1 MTLRAFTSISN
12 AFRDNARLTVI
23 LIAGALVATASAAAV
38 GYSVWQ
44 VRYHLAVSRLVFN
57 RNWALLDELT
67 HDLHAS
73 DDTLHEAAPAAD
85 APSANAP
92 YIVVSIADRR
102 MWYKMGN
109 ETLYSTRVAVGSGKT
124 LVKQNGRDE
133 YRFDTPRGR
142 LVVQSKDVD
151 PPWVPPDWHFVEI
164 ARKRKLKLVKLKK
177 GDSIPAGDSSFITV
191 AGSDVVRKMP
201 DGTIVPFETSEG
213 HEIVVGKELIVPPFG
228 TNQRK
233 YRGVLGSHR
242 LNLGDGYAL
251 HGTNEPASVGKA
263 VSHGCV
269 RLRNEDIDY
278 LYGLVPVGTAVYIY

>member
-73 DDTLHEAAPAAD
+73 DDTLHEAAPAED